1 MPDSTLYLYT
11 SLTAGSS
18 HIITA
23 TSRIETILKANKLP
37 FRAIDVATD
46 EAARKLW
53 GRRSRG
59 KKLPGL
65 VKYGDIVGDLEEVE
79 EWNEFGE
86 LRMVVN
92 SVQDLGGMPATSN
105 PLPATETKTEP
116 KATTP
121 KPSTIKIQT
130 PPVTS
135 DEDKKDD
142 MTVLALRQAST
153 EAASKAKAKAEDKK
167 IPAKEEPKDE
177 VPLAGRGHRGSVACE
192 LPDTAPDSP
201 QVKRPTLVPENAA
214 VSSANFHVDNAEML
228 GLVGH
233 HRGSRVPTL
242 ENPEQDEVVH
252 ELRKSISQESTG
264 NLDAIRKEAAQ
275 KTQAGSPIEEVPTP
289 LVDDAIVTE
298 TKAEPTEPNEL
309 KEPNEPQGQAIAEII
324 AKAVEEPR
332 EAQEEIKKTQE
343 AVEASSPKGT
353 EIKDGKENTQPIPAQ
368 VPKSA
373 E

>member
-18 HIITA
+18 HIVTA
-23 TSRIETILKANKLP
+23 TARIETILKANKLP

-65 VKYGDIVGDLEEVE
+65 VKYGDIVGDLEEIE

-86 LRMVVN
+86 LRMVIN
-92 SVQDLGGMPATSN
+92 AVQDMGGMPATSN
-105 PLPATETKTEP
+105 PLPATETKTET
-116 KATTP
+116 KTTTS

-130 PPVTS
+130 PPVTK
-135 DEDKKDD
+135 DEDKKDE

-153 EAASKAKAKAEDKK
+153 EAASKAKAKTDDKK
-167 IPAKEEPKDE
+167 EPSKEESKE
-177 VPLAGRGHRGSVACE
+177 VPLASRAHRGSVACE
-192 LPDTAPDSP
+192 LPDTTPDSP
-201 QVKRPTLVPENAA
+201 KAAKRPVLVPENAA
-214 VSSANFHVDNAEML
+214 MSSANFHVDNAEML

-242 ENPEQDEVVH
+242 ENAEQDEVVH
-252 ELRKSISQESTG
+252 ELRKSISQDSTG

-275 KTQAGSPIEEVPTP
+275 KAQAGSPIDEVPTP
-289 LVDDAIVTE
+289 LVDDAVVTE
-298 TKAEPTEPNEL
+298 SKEEL
-309 KEPNEPQGQAIAEII
+309 MEPNEPKGQAIAEII
-324 AKAVEEPR
+324 AKAVQEPR
-332 EAQEEIKKTQE
+332 EAQEEIKKAQE
-343 AVEASSPKGT
+343 AVEASSPKATGA
-353 EIKDGKENTQPIPAQ
+353 KDDKENTEPLQAQIPK
-368 VPKSA
+368 P

>member
-53 GRRSRG
+53 GRRSKG

-92 SVQDLGGMPATSN
+92 SVQDLGGMPATSY
-105 PLPATETKTEP
+105 PAPAATETKPQPTP
-116 KATTP
+116 ATP

-130 PPVTS
+130 PPKP
-135 DEDKKDD
+135 EDKKDD
-142 MTVLALRQAST
+142 TAVLALRQASS
-153 EAASKAKAKAEDKK
+153 EAATKAKAKTDDKK
-167 IPAKEEPKDE
+167 EPKEQAAE
-177 VPLAGRGHRGSVACE
+177 VPAASSAHRGSVAPE

-201 QVKRPTLVPENAA
+201 KSTKRPTLVPEQAA
-214 VSSANFHVDNAEML
+214 VSSANFHADNAEVL
-228 GLVGH
+228 GLVEH
-233 HRGSRVPTL
+233 HRSSRVSTL
-242 ENPEQDEVVH
+242 ENADQDKTVH
-252 ELRKSISQESTG
+252 EIRQSISAEPTG
-264 NLDAIRKEAAQ
+264 ELDALRKEAAE
-275 KTQAGSPIEEVPTP
+275 QAKSEPIEEASSPIIDVA
-289 LVDDAIVTE
+289 VE
-298 TKAEPTEPNEL
+298 TKEEL
-309 KEPNEPQGQAIAEII
+309 MEPNEPKGNAIAEMI
-324 AKAVEEPR
+324 ATAVAPQALKPEAKKEE
-332 EAQEEIKKTQE
+332 AKKTE
-343 AVEASSPKGT
+343 DV
-353 EIKDGKENTQPIPAQ
+353 KDDTKAGLAPTN
-368 VPKSA
+368 KSA

>member
-53 GRRSRG
+53 GRRSKG

-92 SVQDLGGMPATSN
+92 SVQDLGGMPATSY
-105 PLPATETKTEP
+105 PAPAATETKTQP
-116 KATTP
+116 TPATP

-130 PPVTS
+130 PPKP
-135 DEDKKDD
+135 EDKKDD
-142 MTVLALRQAST
+142 TAVLALRQASS
-153 EAASKAKAKAEDKK
+153 EAATKAKAKTDDKK
-167 IPAKEEPKDE
+167 EPKEQAAE
-177 VPLAGRGHRGSVACE
+177 VPAASSAHRGSVAPE

-201 QVKRPTLVPENAA
+201 KSTKRPTLVPEQAA
-214 VSSANFHVDNAEML
+214 VSSANFHADNAEML

-233 HRGSRVPTL
+233 HRSSRVSTL
-242 ENPEQDEVVH
+242 ENADQDKTVH
-252 ELRKSISQESTG
+252 EIRQSISAEPTAE
-264 NLDAIRKEAAQ
+264 LDALRKEAAE
-275 KTQAGSPIEEVPTP
+275 KAKSEPSEEASSPIIDVAVENKEE
-289 LVDDAIVTE
+289 LM
-298 TKAEPTEPNEL
+298 
-309 KEPNEPQGQAIAEII
+309 EPNEPKGNAIAEMI
-324 AKAVEEPR
+324 ATAVAPQALKPEAKEE
-332 EAQEEIKKTQE
+332 AKKTE
-343 AVEASSPKGT
+343 DV
-353 EIKDGKENTQPIPAQ
+353 KDDTK
-368 VPKSA
+368 A
-373 E
+373 ELAPTNKTAE

>member
-1 MPDSTLYLYT
+1 MSDSTLYLYT

-53 GRRSRG
+53 GRRSKG

-86 LRMVVN
+86 LRMVIN
-92 SVQDLGGMPATSN
+92 SVQDLGGMPATSY
-105 PLPATETKTEP
+105 PAPAATETKAQPTT
-116 KATTP
+116 ATP

-130 PPVTS
+130 PPVTKP
-135 DEDKKDD
+135 EDKKDD
-142 MTVLALRQAST
+142 TAVLALRQASS
-153 EAASKAKAKAEDKK
+153 EAASKAKAKTDDKK
-167 IPAKEEPKDE
+167 ETKEQTTE
-177 VPLAGRGHRGSVACE
+177 VPVASRAHRGSVAPE

-201 QVKRPTLVPENAA
+201 KSTKRPTLVPEQAA
-214 VSSANFHVDNAEML
+214 VSSANFHVDNAEVL

-233 HRGSRVPTL
+233 HRGSRVSTL
-242 ENPEQDEVVH
+242 DNADQEKVVH
-252 ELRKSISQESTG
+252 EIRKSVSAEPTG
-264 NLDAIRKEAAQ
+264 NIEALRKEAAE
-275 KTQAGSPIEEVPTP
+275 KAKSEPIEEAPSP
-289 LVDDAIVTE
+289 IVDDVAVE
-298 TKAEPTEPNEL
+298 TKETL
-309 KEPNEPQGQAIAEII
+309 MEPNEPKGNAIAEMLATPMVPLAIRLEPKKEVATVTKETEG
-324 AKAVEEPR
+324 AKDDTKAGLVP
-332 EAQEEIKKTQE
+332 TQ
-343 AVEASSPKGT
+343 
-353 EIKDGKENTQPIPAQ
+353 
-368 VPKSA
+368 KSA